1 MCKFFCLLSFCLSSL
16 LTFLNYLV
24 INCDLSHLFS
34 RACGEV
40 QSGCKDTQRC
50 LQCECALGG
59 RSPGRGVLLTGLL
72 AHFPLLPGDRH
83 SITAAWALGDFG
95 GPPLLR
101 RPSYPPWWLP
111 PCSCLL
117 WFPSPSDGDC
127 CSHLPWQLP
136 CTLPFVSQDCPF
148 FFGAS
153 PQALVHS
160 AFLPCAGMAE
170 QQVFPVASRLWCQ
183 RGGWSICLVCP
194 VGLEVSSGAFRDVAV
209 ELSLNLFCLV
219 FFISGLDRKEAG
231 RCSFQA
237 L

>member
-1 MCKFFCLLSFCLSSL
+1 MCKFFCLFSFCLSWL

-50 LQCECALGG
+50 LQRECALGG

-111 PCSCLL
+111 PRSCLL

-127 CSHLPWQLP
+127 CSRLPWQLP
-136 CTLPFVSQDCPF
+136 AHSHSCLRTALSSLGLPHRRWYAARSYRVLAWLSNRYF
-148 FFGAS
+148 
-153 PQALVHS
+153 
-160 AFLPCAGMAE
+160 
-170 QQVFPVASRLWCQ
+170 
-183 RGGWSICLVCP
+183 
-194 VGLEVSSGAFRDVAV
+194 
-209 ELSLNLFCLV
+209 LSLLGFGV
-219 FFISGLDRKEAG
+219 KGEDGVSV
-231 RCSFQA
+231 
-237 L
+237 